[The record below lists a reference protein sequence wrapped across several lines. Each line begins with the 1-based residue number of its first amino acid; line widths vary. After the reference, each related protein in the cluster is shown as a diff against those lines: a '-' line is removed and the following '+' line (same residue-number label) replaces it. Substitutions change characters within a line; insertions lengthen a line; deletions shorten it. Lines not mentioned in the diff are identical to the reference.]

1 MKDNKKSDNQ
11 THYMPIGL
19 SIGMCIGALIDAQN
33 RKKQRVPLKMK
44 KLNKKMVLIVSVLVI
59 LCLGIWTL
67 WGNTALEVNEYK
79 ILSDKIPEAFSGFW
93 IAQVADL
100 HNAEFG
106 EDNEMLIELL
116 FQTDPDMI
124 VITGDLID
132 SRQTDIEIALDFA
145 GKAVQIAPVYYVT
158 GNHEARIPEYAELKM
173 GLTEAGV
180 TVLEN
185 QKVQITKD
193 GESITLLGI
202 QDPSFRTDYLF
213 GDAESVSRQA
223 ITSLQN
229 ESNSFT
235 VLLSHRP
242 ELFDLYVDT
251 GVDLVFSGHAH
262 GGQFRLPLLGGLV
275 APNQGFFPKYD
286 AGQFIEE
293 NTTMIVSRGVGNSII
308 PLRLNNPPEVVVVEL
323 KRP

>member
-1 MKDNKKSDNQ
+1 MKKWNKKNWLCVAAICLVVISA
-11 THYMPIGL
+11 
-19 SIGMCIGALIDAQN
+19 CILLGN
-33 RKKQRVPLKMK
+33 
-44 KLNKKMVLIVSVLVI
+44 NN
-59 LCLGIWTL
+59 LGIT
-67 WGNTALEVNEYK
+67 EYYVT
-79 ILSDKIPEAFSGFW
+79 SSKIPDSFDGFE
-93 IAQVADL
+93 IAQVSDL

-106 EDNEMLIELL
+106 EGNSDLL
-116 FQTDPDMI
+116 ALLSEVEPHVI
-124 VITGDLID
+124 VLTGDLID
-132 SRQTDIEIALDFA
+132 SRHTDMDIALDFA

-158 GNHEARIPEYAELKM
+158 GNHEARVPEYEQLKT
-173 GLTEAGV
+173 GLTDLGV

-193 GESITLLGI
+193 GESITLMGI

-213 GDAESVSRQA
+213 GDAKSVSSQA

-229 ESNSFT
+229 ESDGFT

-262 GGQFRLPLLGGLV
+262 GGQFRLPVVGGLV

-308 PLRLNNPPEVVVVEL
+308 PFRINNPPEIVVIEL
-323 KRP
+323 KRQ

>member
-1 MKDNKKSDNQ
+1 
-11 THYMPIGL
+11 
-19 SIGMCIGALIDAQN
+19 
-33 RKKQRVPLKMK
+33 MK

-59 LCLGIWTL
+59 QCLGIWTL
-67 WGNTALEVNEYK
+67 WGNTALKVNEYK

-116 FQTDPDMI
+116 FQIDPDMI
-124 VITGDLID
+124 IITGDLID
-132 SRQTDIEIALDFA
+132 SRHTDMDIALDFA

-158 GNHEARIPEYAELKM
+158 GNHEARGPEYEQLKT
-173 GLTEAGV
+173 GLVDLGV
-180 TVLEN
+180 TVLDD

-193 GESITLLGI
+193 GESITLMGI
-202 QDPSFRTDYLF
+202 LDPSFSTDYLF
-213 GDAESVSRQA
+213 GDTESVSKQA
-223 ITSLQN
+223 ISELQN
-229 ESNSFT
+229 ESDGFT

-242 ELFDLYVDT
+242 ELFDLYVNT

-262 GGQFRLPLLGGLV
+262 GGQFRLPFVGGLV

-286 AGQFIEE
+286 AGQFIKE

-308 PLRLNNPPEVVVVEL
+308 PVRFNNRPEIIVAELRPSY
-323 KRP
+323 

>member
-1 MKDNKKSDNQ
+1 
-11 THYMPIGL
+11 
-19 SIGMCIGALIDAQN
+19 
-33 RKKQRVPLKMK
+33 
-44 KLNKKMVLIVSVLVI
+44 MVLIVSVLVI

-132 SRQTDIEIALDFA
+132 SRHTDIEIALDFA

-158 GNHEARIPEYAELKM
+158 GNHEARIPEYEQLKT
-173 GLTEAGV
+173 GLVDLGV

-185 QKVQITKD
+185 QKAQITRD
-193 GESITLLGI
+193 GESITLMGI
-202 QDPSFRTDYLF
+202 QDPSFSTDYLF

-229 ESNSFT
+229 ESDGFT

-242 ELFDLYVDT
+242 ELFDLYVGT
-251 GVDLVFSGHAH
+251 GVDLVLSGHAH
-262 GGQFRLPLLGGLV
+262 GGQFRLPAVGGLV

-293 NTTMIVSRGVGNSII
+293 NTTMVVSR
-308 PLRLNNPPEVVVVEL
+308 VVHSEPKIL
-323 KRP
+323 